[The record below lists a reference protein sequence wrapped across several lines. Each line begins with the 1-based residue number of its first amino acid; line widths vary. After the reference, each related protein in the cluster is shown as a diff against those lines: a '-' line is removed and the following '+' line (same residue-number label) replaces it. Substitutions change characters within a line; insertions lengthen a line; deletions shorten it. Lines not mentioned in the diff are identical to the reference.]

1 MSRPGSGKQAWR
13 ARNARTERS
22 IDEAVAAVKAE
33 ERAKWEE
40 KRKVARERHAAELAH
55 AATITPEQIR
65 EARFVRDAIGWHQVV
80 RVNGKSVTV
89 ATQYSW
95 TDRIGL
101 DKILEV
107 RA

>member
-1 MSRPGSGKQAWR
+1 MRPGSGKQAWR

-22 IDEAVAAVKAE
+22 VDEAMAAVKSE
-33 ERAKWEE
+33 ERAQWDEM
-40 KRKVARERHAAELAH
+40 RKAAQERHAADLAH
-55 AATITPEQIR
+55 AATVTPEQIR
-65 EARFVRDAIGWHQVV
+65 EARFVRDRIGWHQVV

-89 ATQYSW
+89 ATPYSW
-95 TDRIGL
+95 TNRIGL